1 MRATAAGTPATAGL
15 RRADGL
21 AQSSRGAAAGAGRH
35 RDGCMSSVWKPVT
48 AQLQAGRLGFGPQG
62 CLPPVSQEGK
72 GGPGAGAG
80 GALRTA
86 PGRQAGRSQQVSGGP
101 MRP

>member
-1 MRATAAGTPATAGL
+1 MSWSGSMRATAAGTPATAGL

-48 AQLQAGRLGFGPQG
+48 AQLQAGQLGLAPQR
-62 CLPPVSQEGK
+62 CFTHVSQ
-72 GGPGAGAG
+72 
-80 GALRTA
+80 
-86 PGRQAGRSQQVSGGP
+86 
-101 MRP
+101 